1 MSVDD
6 ECRIRNHRVARPR
19 PRRAV
24 DLARA
29 RSFARFSFCR
39 SRASRRRPRASTRSR
54 DAIVAS
60 RSDASAPSRHLG
72 VPTFFRRDGR
82 TATAAFARTN
92 LQENSIFFLAR
103 NFERGEGAVGGDD
116 GVRPRVGGAPRA
128 RARRNGVG
136 ADDAAGYGANAA
148 SSVRA

>member
-6 ECRIRNHRVARPR
+6 ECRIRNHRVARPC

-72 VPTFFRRDGR
+72 VPTFFRCDGR
-82 TATAAFARTN
+82 TVAGVA

>member
-1 MSVDD
+1 MNVDD

-60 RSDASAPSRHLG
+60 RNDASAPSRHLG
-72 VPTFFRRDGR
+72 VPTFFRLRWTDGDGGVR
-82 TATAAFARTN
+82 SDARVASARAA
-92 LQENSIFFLAR
+92 ID
-103 NFERGEGAVGGDD
+103 GEG
-116 GVRPRVGGAPRA
+116 
-128 RARRNGVG
+128 
-136 ADDAAGYGANAA
+136 
-148 SSVRA
+148 

>member
-1 MSVDD
+1 MSTTNV
-6 ECRIRNHRVARPR
+6 EFVITASR
-19 PRRAV
+19 
-24 DLARA
+24 ARA
-29 RSFARFSFCR
+29 RVAPST
-39 SRASRRRPRASTRSR
+39 SRARVRSLVLVFVARARRDVARARRRGRATRS
-54 DAIVAS
+54 S
-60 RSDASAPSRHLG
+60 RLGMTRRRRVGTSACRL
-72 VPTFFRRDGR
+72 FFAEMDGR
-82 TATAAFARTN
+82 RRQAKRVA

>member
-1 MSVDD
+1 MSTTNV
-6 ECRIRNHRVARPR
+6 EFVITASR
-19 PRRAV
+19 
-24 DLARA
+24 ARA
-29 RSFARFSFCR
+29 RVAPST
-39 SRASRRRPRASTRSR
+39 SRARVRSLVLVFVARARRDVARARRRGRATRS
-54 DAIVAS
+54 S
-60 RSDASAPSRHLG
+60 RLGMTRRRRVGTSACRL
-72 VPTFFRRDGR
+72 FFAEMDGR
-82 TATAAFARTN
+82 RRGVA